1 MNDERHTLYVGRV
14 HPKVTEEILFELF
27 LQVGPLLKV
36 VLPKKER
43 GETAHKGFA
52 FVEFKH
58 QVSLDYAI
66 AVLSGESL
74 YGQQLIIKHKNKPK
88 ESEDVN
94 NASVNDSASNNQVN
108 NNDKSQQGFMSFDSV
123 AKMIEMQRNSSNQ
136 SFNQQSF
143 NQYSNGYNNM
153 SDASLVNAA
162 FNQQQNQPPLPPTSQ
177 LNDRPPLPPT
187 PKMNPPSSHPMQD
200 SRSSYP
206 SETPVCAAPRQQYNN
221 SYIQSYHQ
229 QNSTTYYPQQN
240 SPANYHNSSRDHKSY
255 RNDSR
260 YAPYNSNESN
270 NYHGSKDYD
279 RNGSGRSYAGGDAR
293 NVEVSSNRRRSYLPG
308 PYESRG
314 NSRGSRRY

>member
-1 MNDERHTLYVGRV
+1 MIDERHTLYVGRV

-27 LQVGPLLKV
+27 LQAGPLLKV

-58 QVSLDYAI
+58 QESLDYAI
-66 AVLSGESL
+66 AVLTGESL

-88 ESEDVN
+88 ESED
-94 NASVNDSASNNQVN
+94 ASNAGDQSN
-108 NNDKSQQGFMSFDSV
+108 NNTNQSNNDNNQGFMSFDSV
-123 AKMIEMQRNSSNQ
+123 AKMIELQRNSSNQ
-136 SFNQQSF
+136 SFNTQQ
-143 NQYSNGYNNM
+143 NYNNM

-162 FNQQQNQPPLPPTSQ
+162 FNQQSNQPPLPPTP
-177 LNDRPPLPPT
+177 NERPPLPPT
-187 PKMNPPSSHPMQD
+187 PKMQD

-221 SYIQSYHQ
+221 SYVQSYHQ
-229 QNSTTYYPQQN
+229 QNSITYHQN
-240 SPANYHNSSRDHKSY
+240 SPASYHNSSRDSGRANKSY
-255 RNDSR
+255 RGDSR

-270 NYHGSKDYD
+270 NYHKDYD
-279 RNGSGRSYAGGDAR
+279 RNGSGRSYGGGDAR

-308 PYESRG
+308 PYSPYESRG
-314 NSRGSRRY
+314 SSRGSRRY